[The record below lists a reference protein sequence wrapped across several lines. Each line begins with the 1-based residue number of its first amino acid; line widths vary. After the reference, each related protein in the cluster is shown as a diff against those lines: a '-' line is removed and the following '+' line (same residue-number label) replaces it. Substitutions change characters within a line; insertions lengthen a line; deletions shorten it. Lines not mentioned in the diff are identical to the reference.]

1 MNLRSWSSN
10 STVRPLTRADIS
22 VVKEL
27 ASKDVVTNCF
37 IISKLDELENNSWSV
52 QNEFFVFD
60 NNKVIESAL
69 YNGANIVP
77 LSTNTNSLVSFAQH
91 LINSPRRASSIV
103 GEKVQV
109 LELWDLLKTFWNKPR
124 EIRSNQPLL
133 VIDDQPLLAPD
144 PLVKPVVIRDLE
156 ILLPACVSMFTEE
169 VGISPVVGS
178 SEQMYR
184 ARVADV
190 IQQRKMFARIDQGQV
205 TFKAEIGVSTNKVC
219 QIQGVWVPP
228 QLRGRNYGKAGMAA
242 VVDLTRKHFAPKV
255 SLYVNDY
262 NERARAVYKSV
273 GFQEHSTFATI
284 LF

>member
-22 VVKEL
+22 VAKEL

-52 QNEFFVFD
+52 QNEFFVFE

>member
-52 QNEFFVFD
+52 QNEFFVFE
-60 NNKVIESAL
+60 NNKIIESAL

-205 TFKAEIGVSTNKVC
+205 TFKAEIGVSINKVC

>member
-52 QNEFFVFD
+52 QNEFFVFE